1 MLHPSFNWLSSIVF
15 TFYKTKAYK
24 QVLMEEGIM
33 TMPRKMSEVVLGAY
47 LFIYYALLFLESVW
61 VFI

>member
-1 MLHPSFNWLSSIVF
+1 VF

>member
-1 MLHPSFNWLSSIVF
+1 M
-15 TFYKTKAYK
+15 FYTPRRE

-47 LFIYYALLFLESVW
+47 LFIYYALLYVESVW